1 MIVKKKK
8 LWQEILVLA
17 SFVAFVIDNSLLP
30 SRKVDS
36 GTRWV
41 LCLLNGRHLWGKERT
56 NFTKNR
62 KET

>member
-30 SRKVDS
+30 SRKGGFWYQMGSLFAEWEALV
-36 GTRWV
+36 
-41 LCLLNGRHLWGKERT
+41 GK
-56 NFTKNR
+56 R
-62 KET
+62 KD